1 MVKQRYRKKKI
12 IANVRFKFFSNEV
25 ALGFI
30 LIFILT
36 IISTLILSSILD
48 PDSTVYSISFYVMR
62 VLIVLIAIPL
72 ILIFST
78 KVFSGSQKGKKI
90 QDYYISPSKGHL
102 LLYKMTKKNYIFQLL
117 YGLLL
122 FLLVLVP
129 INCLFFIFV
138 PNMIE
143 YTLSSS
149 FKSTNY
155 YLYFESSYLP
165 FLFSKIV
172 IQIFI
177 YIADE
182 NISKGFLAKRGSDYY
197 GKTSAVIITSLYL
210 GFSEVM
216 YNLELLSIYY
226 PPWFPFIWFLKSF
239 IIGIILSLFV
249 LRKKWLFPVIFASIL
264 NNVIITHVL
273 WIYLYNYEIFF
284 LSIYI
289 FLLLLII
296 SCTIFIWQ
304 FSKINKTIQA
314 GVSELKFYF
323 RNDKAIK
330 ETNGDKYF
338 RVFIDIIISGLF
350 FLMSILI
357 TI

>member
-122 FLLVLVP
+122 P
-129 INCLFFIFV
+129 
-138 PNMIE
+138 
-143 YTLSSS
+143 
-149 FKSTNY
+149 
-155 YLYFESSYLP
+155 
-165 FLFSKIV
+165 
-172 IQIFI
+172 
-177 YIADE
+177 
-182 NISKGFLAKRGSDYY
+182 
-197 GKTSAVIITSLYL
+197 
-210 GFSEVM
+210 
-216 YNLELLSIYY
+216 
-226 PPWFPFIWFLKSF
+226 
-239 IIGIILSLFV
+239 
-249 LRKKWLFPVIFASIL
+249 
-264 NNVIITHVL
+264 
-273 WIYLYNYEIFF
+273 
-284 LSIYI
+284 
-289 FLLLLII
+289 
-296 SCTIFIWQ
+296 
-304 FSKINKTIQA
+304 
-314 GVSELKFYF
+314 
-323 RNDKAIK
+323 
-330 ETNGDKYF
+330 
-338 RVFIDIIISGLF
+338 
-350 FLMSILI
+350 
-357 TI
+357 

>member
-165 FLFSKIV
+165 FLFSTIV
-172 IQIFI
+172 IQICI
-177 YIADE
+177 SIADE
-182 NISKGFLAKRGSDYY
+182 TISKGFLAKRGSDYY
-197 GKTSAVIITSLYL
+197 GRTSAVIITSLYL
-210 GFSEVM
+210 GFSEFIFF
-216 YNLELLSIYY
+216 LEPLHIFY
-226 PPWFPFIWFLKSF
+226 PPWFPYILFIKSF
-239 IIGIILSLFV
+239 IVGIILSLFI
-249 LRKKWLFPVIFASIL
+249 LRKMWLFPVIFANLI
-264 NNVIITHVL
+264 NNIFISHLLWSYLHSYELFLITLYV
-273 WIYLYNYEIFF
+273 YLI
-284 LSIYI
+284 
-289 FLLLLII
+289 LLIM
-296 SCTIFIWQ
+296 CCALFVWQ
-304 FSKINKTIQA
+304 FPKIRKAIQ
-314 GVSELKFYF
+314 GGFKDIKIYF

-338 RVFIDIIISGLF
+338 RIFTDIIIG
-350 FLMSILI
+350 FLIFVMSILI
-357 TI
+357 AI